1 MTERGA
7 KSRTRKRGRE
17 GFAALVMALYFFNL
31 SNGKEI
37 ADPDGHELASMDV
50 VREAAFQAAQ
60 DWARKKQP
68 SEIKG
73 LYVSVTDGSGNE
85 VFRTPLR

>member
-1 MTERGA
+1 
-7 KSRTRKRGRE
+7 
-17 GFAALVMALYFFNL
+17 
-31 SNGKEI
+31 
-37 ADPDGHELASMDV
+37 

-73 LYVSVTDGSGNE
+73 LYVSVTDESGNE